1 MKVKMALKTSQ
12 LAVKM
17 ALRGAKMAISGV
29 LKYARAY
36 AQDTGF
42 FDFVAR
48 RLCLKLLAA
57 KSKTAV
63 FCVCFVHMRVRFLAP
78 PSSLSKS
85 LQDAFKLSLFCLGT
99 ISVVLK
105 YARAYAQNT
114 GRF

>member
-1 MKVKMALKTSQ
+1 MALKTSQ

-57 KSKTAV
+57 KSIKTKTHG
-63 FCVCFVHMRVRFLAP
+63 CRKWLKLDLRRTHDGSRRP
-78 PSSLSKS
+78 
-85 LQDAFKLSLFCLGT
+85 QDGP
-99 ISVVLK
+99 
-105 YARAYAQNT
+105 R
-114 GRF
+114 

>member
-36 AQDTGF
+36 AQNTGF
-42 FDFVAR
+42 FYFVAR

-57 KSKTAV
+57 K
-63 FCVCFVHMRVRFLAP
+63 
-78 PSSLSKS
+78 
-85 LQDAFKLSLFCLGT
+85 
-99 ISVVLK
+99 
-105 YARAYAQNT
+105 
-114 GRF
+114 

>member
-1 MKVKMALKTSQ
+1 MALKTSQ

-57 KSKTAV
+57 KSKKNV
-63 FCVCFVHMRVRFLAP
+63 FCLCFVHRRAHILRP
-78 PSSLSKS
+78 PSSPSKS
-85 LQDAFKLSLFCLGT
+85 LQDGFKLSLFCLGT

>member
-1 MKVKMALKTSQ
+1 MALKTSQ

-57 KSKTAV
+57 KSKKTV
-63 FCVCFVHMRVRFLAP
+63 FCLCLVHRRVHILW
-78 PSSLSKS
+78 PSRLLSWPS
-85 LQDAFKLSLFCLGT
+85 
-99 ISVVLK
+99 
-105 YARAYAQNT
+105 RWP
-114 GRF
+114 

>member
-42 FDFVAR
+42 FDFVASHTKTSKEP
-48 RLCLKLLAA
+48 LC
-57 KSKTAV
+57 
-63 FCVCFVHMRVRFLAP
+63 
-78 PSSLSKS
+78 
-85 LQDAFKLSLFCLGT
+85 KLSEGPT
-99 ISVVLK
+99 DAVSGSSWI
-105 YARAYAQNT
+105 
-114 GRF
+114 